1 MARTQAADYDQRREG
16 IVAAA
21 AELYA
26 RRGFLGASVADLAQ
40 AGGSSK
46 SLIYHYF
53 SAKEDILFEVM
64 ASHIEELR
72 AAVREVEAS
81 PAPPAEKL
89 RDLARRFMALYA
101 GAAARQKVLLNELG
115 HLPTARRDEIVS
127 LQRELVSAVERLLT
141 RLRPALAD
149 RPGGA
154 RPIALLFFGMINWTH
169 TWYDPAGPAAPD
181 AIADAAVD
189 LVLGG
194 LPALG

>member
-26 RRGFLGASVADLAQ
+26 RRGFLGASIADLAQ
-40 AGGSSK
+40 ACGSSK

-81 PAPPAEKL
+81 PAPPADKL

-115 HLPTARRDEIVS
+115 HLPPTRRDEIVS
-127 LQRELVSAVERLLT
+127 WQRELVSAVELLLT

-194 LPALG
+194 LPALL